1 MARCGQRAEVLWMRR
16 FDDRVVAVTGAAGA
30 IGTAICSRLADEGAT
45 VIRCDRAGDCEA
57 RFDVSGE
64 TGWAALAADVAARHG
79 RLDVLVNA
87 AGLLAV
93 GAAEATEVATWQ
105 TMLAM
110 NLTGAFLGCRAM
122 LPLLRKARAGNVV
135 NIASVVGLRGNPA
148 LVGYSAAKGGMLA
161 MTRALAIDHAPE
173 GLRFNAVCP
182 GTIEGPMAERYL
194 TGRPEAASQRAASI
208 ARHPMGRFGKPME
221 VAAAV
226 AFLASDD
233 ASFITGIA
241 LPVDGGRSVR

>member
-1 MARCGQRAEVLWMRR
+1 MRR
-16 FDDRVVAVTGAAGA
+16 FDDRLMVVTGAAGA
-30 IGTAICSRLADEGAT
+30 IGAAICSRLADEGAT
-45 VIRCDRAGDCEA
+45 VIRCDRAGGCDA
-57 RFDVSGE
+57 RFDVGDE
-64 TGWAALAADVAARHG
+64 TGWVALAADVAARHG
-79 RLDVLVNA
+79 RLDALVNA
-87 AGLLAV
+87 AGVLAI
-93 GAAEATEVATWQ
+93 GTAEATDIATWQ
-105 TMLAM
+105 AMLAV

-122 LPLLRKARAGNVV
+122 LPLLRQGRGGNVV
-135 NIASVVGLRGNPA
+135 NIASIVGLRGNPA

-161 MTRALAIDHAPE
+161 MTRALAIDHAAE

-194 TGRPEAASQRAASI
+194 TGRPDAASQRAASI
-208 ARHPMGRFGKPME
+208 ARHPMGRFGTPME

-233 ASFITGIA
+233 ASFVTGVA